1 MKPVDLFL
9 MDMTTSG
16 HTSGVDRYLEVLTK
30 GLQRVP
36 EVRLHRI
43 QLIEGGNRLF
53 VRRIGLPEGGIHVQI
68 PLPCC
73 MSEILTKSFWTR
85 KYNEQVY
92 RLTHDLF
99 EGKERMVFH
108 LHTLNLIDLACYL
121 RERVPACR
129 IITHLH
135 CIPWKALYNTDRP
148 LFNRLYETYYVQRR
162 IPREKGTFLRLES
175 EWNAYHRADRVIC
188 VTECAREFLE
198 RLMGRT
204 QGVYVIP
211 NGMNSEDTCSVGRN
225 YVGKAG
231 ELRCLYVGVVS
242 HSKGIRYILEALRKV
257 GRRGYRVSLIAC
269 GTCSAARKKQ
279 LLAEYDDVSVELK
292 GQVSYETLRS
302 YYRSCDVGVIASL
315 QEQSSYVAIEMM
327 RFGMPV
333 ITTAV
338 DGLDEM
344 FRDGVDSMKVKV
356 PFSTAFG
363 LSVDTDAMADCMI
376 HLSEHPEERK
386 RLGENAY
393 RRYRERFGLERMMR
407 EMVAVYDDVWK
418 EKNK

>member
-1 MKPVDLFL
+1 
-9 MDMTTSG
+9 MDMTSSG
-16 HTSGVDRYLEVLTK
+16 NTSGVDRYLDVLTK

-36 EVRLHRI
+36 AVRLHRI
-43 QLIEGGNRLF
+43 QLIEGGDRLF
-53 VRRIGLPEGGIHVQI
+53 VRRMRLPEGGVLVQL
-68 PLPCC
+68 PLPRL

-99 EGKERMVFH
+99 EGKERIVLH

-121 RERVPACR
+121 REQVPDCR

-148 LFNRLYETYYVQRR
+148 LFNRLYEAYYVLRR
-162 IPREKGTFLRLES
+162 IPREKGAYFRLEC
-175 EWNAYHRADRVIC
+175 EWNAYHRADRVVC
-188 VTECAREFLE
+188 VTDCARVFLGRLAE
-198 RLMGRT
+198 RK
-204 QGVYVIP
+204 QGVHVIP
-211 NGMNSEDTCSVGRN
+211 NGMGDEAAMPAMRSYT
-225 YVGKAG
+225 GKPD

-242 HSKGIRYILEALRKV
+242 QSKGIQYILEAMRKV
-257 GRRGYRVSLIAC
+257 ARRGYRVSLVAC
-269 GTCSAARKKQ
+269 GTCSAERKKQ
-279 LLAEYDDVSVELK
+279 LLAQYADVSVELK
-292 GQVSYETLRS
+292 GLVPYETLRT
-302 YYRSCDVGVIASL
+302 YYANCDVGVIASL

-344 FRDGVDSMKVKV
+344 FRDGVDCLKVKA

-363 LSVDTDAMADCMI
+363 LSVDTDAMAGCMI
-376 HLSEHPEERK
+376 RLLTHPEERE
-386 RLGENAY
+386 RLGRNAY
-393 RRYRERFGLERMMR
+393 RCYREQFTLERMIR
-407 EMVAVYDDVWK
+407 QTVAVYDEVWK
-418 EKNK
+418 ENEQSK